1 MRTTTIDIQRA
12 ENSKSHPGTE
22 TTASVAARFAKLSAF
37 APWATDAGLLTLRAA
52 LGVVFIYHGGQKLFG
67 LFGGYGLA
75 GTAQWMGSIGIPLPY
90 VSAIAA
96 GSAEFFGGLALLLGL
111 WPRIAAVPM
120 VFTML
125 VAIVSAHWG
134 KFDARAG
141 GMEYP
146 LTLAAAL
153 IAIAL
158 IGGGRLTVARLV
170 PRR

>member
-1 MRTTTIDIQRA
+1 VAIESTVT
-12 ENSKSHPGTE
+12 GE
-22 TTASVAARFAKLSAF
+22 TGFSSTRSRV
-37 APWATDAGLLTLRAA
+37 WATAADVGLLILRVA
-52 LGVVFIYHGGQKLFG
+52 LGVVFVYHGGQKLFG

-90 VSAIAA
+90 VSALAA
-96 GSAEFFGGLALLLGL
+96 GSAEFFGGLAVLLGL
-111 WPRIAAVPM
+111 WTRVAAVPM

-153 IAIAL
+153 AALAL
-158 IGGGRLTVARLV
+158 IGGGRLTLLSLFGRARQ
-170 PRR
+170 

>member
-1 MRTTTIDIQRA
+1 MRTLAIESTPTANTVSTSSLARLQGTAADI
-12 ENSKSHPGTE
+12 
-22 TTASVAARFAKLSAF
+22 
-37 APWATDAGLLTLRAA
+37 GLLILRVT

-90 VSAIAA
+90 VSALAA

-111 WPRIAAVPM
+111 WTRVAAVPM

-134 KFDARAG
+134 KFDAQSG

-153 IAIAL
+153 AALAL
-158 IGGGRLTVARLV
+158 IGGGRLTVLALFGRAI
-170 PRR
+170 R

>member
-1 MRTTTIDIQRA
+1 MRTVAIESA
-12 ENSKSHPGTE
+12 ATE
-22 TTASVAARFAKLSAF
+22 TGGLNGLLARVQGNAA
-37 APWATDAGLLTLRAA
+37 DAGLLILRVA

-75 GTAQWMGSIGIPLPY
+75 GTAQWMGSVGIPLPY
-90 VSAIAA
+90 PSALAA
-96 GSAEFFGGLALLLGL
+96 GSAEFFGGLAVLLGL
-111 WPRIAAVPM
+111 GTRIAAVPM

-134 KFDARAG
+134 KFDAQAG

-153 IAIAL
+153 TALAL
-158 IGGGRLTVARLV
+158 IGGGKWTLPALLPARS
-170 PRR
+170 RQ